1 MKPFPRLRGK
11 TSERRVFLAI
21 ATVFESALIA
31 LALGLGWLVSVDP
44 LRDFHLTW
52 EGLWYGIVGTFPLHL
67 AFQWFYR
74 SRAQRMRSIQR
85 FLMEN
90 LGPLLAACRPL
101 HLTYLGFL
109 AGISEE
115 ILFRG
120 FFQNWF
126 EANWDWFGGLFF
138 SNLIFAIAHWI
149 TPLYAL
155 LAGLTGVYLGLAF
168 GLSGDRNLLIPVLI
182 HSLYDVMA
190 FFAIANS
197 YRRESLP
204 PV

>member
-1 MKPFPRLRGK
+1 MKPFPRLSGK
-11 TSERRVFLAI
+11 AAERRVFLVI
-21 ATVFESALIA
+21 ATVFEGALIA
-31 LALGLGWLVSVDP
+31 LALGFGWLVSVDP
-44 LRDFHLTW
+44 LQDFRFTW
-52 EGLWYGIVGTFPLHL
+52 DGLWWGIAGTFPLHL
-67 AFQWFYR
+67 AFQWSYR
-74 SRAQRMRSIQR
+74 SRAPGMRSIQR
-85 FLMEN
+85 FLMKS
-90 LGPLLAACRPL
+90 LGSLLAACGPL
-101 HLTYLGFL
+101 QLIYLGFL

-126 EANWDWFGGLFF
+126 EANWGWFGGLLF
-138 SNLIFAIAHWI
+138 SNLIFALAHWI

-168 GLSGDRNLLIPVLI
+168 DLTGERNLMIPVLI

-197 YRRESLP
+197 FRREFLP
-204 PV
+204 LA